1 MRSSRSSMA
10 MRAMLGIC
18 ALSALLGCQE
28 GPFVQLH
35 LEGREPEV
43 KRVVLSGMFGATP
56 LKTTTFKDNPD
67 LSNLAII
74 FPRGAHDRL
83 AVTINAQD
91 AEGRDVSRG
100 SWSSDITED
109 KVYGPFA
116 VALEPDPDYRK
127 PSYTLT
133 VAVDRGAPPLGTVQ
147 SSPLGIDC
155 GSECA
160 AIFRE
165 GAKVKL
171 TAQAQPG
178 YLFDS
183 WGTPLDC
190 GNSPSCE
197 VTMKGD
203 LTVRPAFKECKGWCN
218 EAPVSSTQTLYSI
231 SGRSADNIVAVGDGG
246 AVVAWNGT
254 AWKAQSTGFT
264 GTLRGVGTARDGGPY
279 FAVGDAGTVLT
290 PQMEPPWLRVSSPSN
305 VQATQINAV
314 AGIKS
319 DEMFAVGKSATVW
332 KVGNKESLAVTL
344 FPGCVAIVGGR
355 DLNAISTSQT
365 KNEHFIVG
373 SGGLFFKTIIGD
385 IDKKPVATCPSK
397 PPSTPKEDLNGLW
410 VGDDN
415 IYLVGTNGVVVKC
428 KAAGEECT
436 SQVQSG
442 TSQTLHGIWGTR
454 KDGALYLYAVGDQGT
469 LLTSSNG
476 GSSWSSESTGT
487 DKNLYAVW
495 GAGPDAVY
503 LVGESGV
510 ILRHR

>member
-254 AWKAQSTGFT
+254 AWKAQSAGFT

-319 DEMFAVGKSATVW
+319 DEMFAVGKNATYL
-332 KVGNKESLAVTL
+332 KGGNKGYYSINLTDE
-344 FPGCVAIVGGR
+344 CIKAIAGR
-355 DLNAISTSQT
+355 DLYAIWTSP
-365 KNEHFIVG
+365 NGPDHFVVG
-373 SGGLFFKTIIGD
+373 SNGLFLKSSLSLLIQRTCTQIGL
-385 IDKKPVATCPSK
+385 TLN
-397 PPSTPKEDLNGLW
+397 EDLHGLW
-410 VGDDN
+410 VGDQN
-415 IYLVGTNGVVVKC
+415 IYLAGANGVVVRC
-428 KAAGEECT
+428 NTNGSACT
-436 SQVQSG
+436 RLNSG
-442 TSQTLHGIWGTR
+442 TNKTLHGIWGTR